1 MKWRSPRPFRESGGS
16 YVCFRCFP
24 MNTAKSRPVS
34 AVQMNVTLFCRS
46 RVRPML
52 MRALHTDYEPRLGPL
67 EIRKCYDGASSRHG
81 PAFARPRRPPARLPL
96 GLACA
101 SPRPRHRKQ
110 QRTSGRTKPG
120 RGGGRHDPQRRG
132 ILVAPLPILPILSWH
147 SLSPPAP
154 GCHPADSRVI
164 TFIYRLHYAS

>member
-34 AVQMNVTLFCRS
+34 AVQMNVTLFYRS

-81 PAFARPRRPPARLPL
+81 PAFARRSPAPRGLPHASRRPSHVP
-96 GLACA
+96 
-101 SPRPRHRKQ
+101 PRVPV
-110 QRTSGRTKPG
+110 TGSSSA
-120 RGGGRHDPQRRG
+120 RRG
-132 ILVAPLPILPILSWH
+132 EQSPGEAEGDTTRSGVAS
-147 SLSPPAP
+147 
-154 GCHPADSRVI
+154 
-164 TFIYRLHYAS
+164 